1 MGEISIAVKQRIIS
15 FISFIGIILTLI
27 EITCYVIIFH
37 HIHHH
42 NNNIGAVV
50 LSEKIIKHRN
60 RTNAISFF
68 GQFLAWVMRIWYVVI
83 FIFVFH
89 VKISLREII
98 PMIKNLFWSRWWK
111 FTHQLRS
118 KLFEQITKSVLVNK
132 TNICR
137 LKLFW
142 NIKRSLYSW
151 VVNHLTLGTKC
162 DDSNS
167 LFFKEVSWCA
177 LLYQDHN
184 GEE

>member
-1 MGEISIAVKQRIIS
+1 MIKGGKRKGRKGDTMTLEIGLFTSNSSGGETIS
-15 FISFIGIILTLI
+15 FVPAEDERLSSFLYFTWKYLW
-27 EITCYVIIFH
+27 E
-37 HIHHH
+37 
-42 NNNIGAVV
+42 
-50 LSEKIIKHRN
+50 R
-60 RTNAISFF
+60 SF
-68 GQFLAWVMRIWYVVI
+68 QWL
-83 FIFVFH
+83 
-89 VKISLREII
+89 KIS
-98 PMIKNLFWSRWWK
+98 NLFWSRWWK

>member
-1 MGEISIAVKQRIIS
+1 MFQFSQCLFFAYLSVQESMGEISIAVKQRIIS

-98 PMIKNLFWSRWWK
+98 PMIKN
-111 FTHQLRS
+111 
-118 KLFEQITKSVLVNK
+118 FEFVLIPLVEIYTSAPIK
-132 TNICR
+132 TFRAN
-137 LKLFW
+137 
-142 NIKRSLYSW
+142 N
-151 VVNHLTLGTKC
+151 
-162 DDSNS
+162 
-167 LFFKEVSWCA
+167 
-177 LLYQDHN
+177 
-184 GEE
+184 